1 MTVMSFSLFSL
12 FWVNNLS
19 FVCGVY
25 SGVVVDD
32 DGDVV
37 FVVLIVLGE

>member
-1 MTVMSFSLFSL
+1 MIVMSSSLFSL
-12 FWVNNLS
+12 FWGSNLS

-25 SGVVVDD
+25 SGVVVVD

-37 FVVLIVLGE
+37 FVVLVVLGE